1 MYVFCSNRTEVEP
14 EIQDLIASLEA
25 NPDQDTSSDVA
36 LARMLQM
43 QYDKEHN
50 QIIQAQEK
58 KYNGT
63 NKGKII
69 ASQWPN
75 G

>member
-1 MYVFCSNRTEVEP
+1 MISSKEVEP

-25 NPDQDTSSDVA
+25 GTGDEQETSSDVA

-50 QIIQAQEK
+50 QIIKARES

-63 NKGKII
+63 NKGKTWRNTYG
-69 ASQWPN
+69 SSR
-75 G
+75 